1 MRGNGYVSTTSY
13 LLCCKGC
20 GIRYLQV
27 DFLPHRMS
35 GYCTEE
41 CLHREP
47 RGVPTKESIGWKE
60 GIAASSQRRW
70 FPPLLPSVESPRKW
84 AFDLVQYPR
93 PIGWQIENWRL
104 DDTFLSR
111 QKEQT

>member
-27 DFLPHRMS
+27 DFLPHRVS

-60 GIAASSQRRW
+60 KIAAPSQRKW
-70 FPPLLPSVESPRKW
+70 LLPRSPRNKLPPRKW
-84 AFDLVQYPR
+84 TFNLVQYPR

-104 DDTFLSR
+104 VDPSET
-111 QKEQT
+111 T